1 MQVVLT
7 IAGSDSCGGAGLQ
20 ADLKTFAAHGVCG
33 VSAVTAVTAQN
44 RFGITASHIVPA
56 DVVAAQIN
64 AVADDMP
71 VVGVKTG
78 MLASREIVAV
88 VATIMQMRGLRP
100 VVDPVLMSTSGTA
113 LLDRD
118 AVELLNARLL
128 PLAAVVTPNITEAEQ
143 LSGVTIRTLADTREA
158 AHRIHGLGPAAVI
171 VTGGHLHFGNQT
183 VIDVV
188 HDGSDLIEVATA
200 RVPLTSGPQT
210 HGTGCTYSA
219 ALVANLVTGNGIAEA
234 AQKAQ
239 RFVAEA
245 LRSSKN
251 VGHGKQLSNHQE
263 PN

>member
-20 ADLKTFAAHGVCG
+20 ADLKTFTAHGVCG
-33 VSAVTAVTAQN
+33 VSAVTAVTAQSPA
-44 RFGITASHIVPA
+44 GITASHIVPA

-64 AVADDMP
+64 TVADDMP

-78 MLASREIVAV
+78 MLASREIVAI

-118 AVELLNARLL
+118 AIELLTTRLL
-128 PLAAVVTPNITEAEQ
+128 PLAAAVTPNMAEAEQ
-143 LSGVTIRTLADTREA
+143 LSGVTIRTLADTRVA
-158 AHRIHGLGPAAVI
+158 ARRIHGLGPATVI
-171 VTGGHLHFGNQT
+171 VTGGHFHFGNQT
-183 VIDVV
+183 VVDIV

-200 RVPLTSGPQT
+200 RVPLASGPQT

-219 ALVANLVTGNGIAEA
+219 ALVANLVTGNGIADA

-239 RFVAEA
+239 RFVADG
-245 LRSSKN
+245 LRRGNN
-251 VGHGKQLSNHQE
+251 VGHGAQRSNHQE
-263 PN
+263 SG